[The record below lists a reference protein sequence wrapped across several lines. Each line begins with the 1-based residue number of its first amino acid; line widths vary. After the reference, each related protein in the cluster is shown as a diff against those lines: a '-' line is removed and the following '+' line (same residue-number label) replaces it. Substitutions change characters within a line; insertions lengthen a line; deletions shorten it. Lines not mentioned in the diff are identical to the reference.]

1 MTKAPVRLID
11 LFKYYKN
18 LPHQQAALHLLE
30 EAICGADDG
39 LMGRDQEWFKVWSQ
53 AGKQPESDLAPA
65 LKIIRKWEGCR
76 LEGYLCA
83 ANIPTIGY
91 GHTGGGVSVGMK
103 ITQADADALLASD
116 VERFAKAVDHQIKVP
131 LTNNQRCALISFAFN
146 VGTGALLDSTLRR
159 RLNNGENPQ
168 KVAMEELPRWNKGGG
183 EILEGLVRRRRDE
196 LDLFLAGTKALT
208 DDTKLTPDKPYYFK
222 VTPNITYGELCV
234 DEEERRFL
242 HQHQCDVMS
251 ELICPFLEKVRA
263 KFGGAIVITSG
274 HRPPK
279 VNARIGGSS
288 RSEHLMDAPDTG
300 AVDFYVAGVD
310 IYIVQSWVDAN
321 WPYSVGYGAPKGF
334 IHLGV
339 RPGRPRVRW
348 DY

>member
-1 MTKAPVRLID
+1 MTKAPVRLTD
-11 LFKYYKN
+11 LFKYFKN
-18 LPHQQAALHLLE
+18 LPHQQAAIHLLE
-30 EAICGADDG
+30 EAIFEADET

-53 AGKQPESDLAPA
+53 AGKQPENDLAPA
-65 LKIIRKWEGCR
+65 LKIIRKWESCR

-91 GHTGGGVSVGMK
+91 GHTGGGVLVGMK

-116 VERFAKAVDHQIKVP
+116 VERFAKAVDHQITVP
-131 LTNNQRCALISFAFN
+131 LTNNQRCALISFTFN
-146 VGTGALLDSTLRR
+146 VGTGALLDSTLRK

-183 EILEGLVRRRRDE
+183 HILEGLVRRRRDE
-196 LDLFLAGTKALT
+196 LDLFLAGTKVLT
-208 DDTKLTPDKPYYFK
+208 DDTRLTPGKPYYFK

-242 HQHQCDVMS
+242 HQYQCDVMS

-263 KFGGAIVITSG
+263 KFGGPIIVTSG

-279 VNARIGGSS
+279 VNARVGGSS

-300 AVDFYVAGVD
+300 AVDFYVAGAD
-310 IYIVQSWVDAN
+310 IYAVQSWVDAN
-321 WPYSVGYGAPKGF
+321 WPYSLGYGAPKGF
-334 IHLGV
+334 VHVGV
-339 RPGRPRVRW
+339 RPERPRVRW